1 MSVIDPTL
9 REMFDGWQGYQ
20 DRMLKAVQALNDDQL
35 TLGVSPELRPVR
47 RLLMHVVA
55 TRVRWLAS
63 TGLQVSPETA
73 PLGEWNR
80 TDIPEPNVAALLHG
94 LEASWALVRAALDQW
109 TPEDLQK
116 EFTRP
121 WRGQDITLTRQWIVW
136 HLIEHDLHHGG
147 ELSYTLG
154 MNSIPGIEI

>member
-73 PLGEWNR
+73 PLGRMSRRCCTVWR
-80 TDIPEPNVAALLHG
+80 QAGRWCVLRSISGRRKTCKRSSPAPGAARIL
-94 LEASWALVRAALDQW
+94 R
-109 TPEDLQK
+109 
-116 EFTRP
+116 
-121 WRGQDITLTRQWIVW
+121 
-136 HLIEHDLHHGG
+136 
-147 ELSYTLG
+147 
-154 MNSIPGIEI
+154 